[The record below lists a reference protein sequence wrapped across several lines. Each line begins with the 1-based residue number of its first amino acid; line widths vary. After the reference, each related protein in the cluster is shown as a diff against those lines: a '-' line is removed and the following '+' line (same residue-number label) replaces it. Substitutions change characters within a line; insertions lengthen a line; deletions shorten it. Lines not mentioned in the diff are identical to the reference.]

1 MRQRLTVRIIPAL
14 CGAVGLAAVVAAQ
27 QPAGSEQDGGTPP
40 VDAASVLLREW
51 AERDTLLSLEPTTPE
66 GRAHRAFE
74 RDHPFLRD
82 VFQVGERL
90 IFSVRYGPVRAG
102 EATMR
107 ISAIEMVG
115 PDSCYHIVTTAA
127 SNDFFSTFFHVRDRY
142 ETYMDTRWLLSR
154 RYEKH
159 LNEGEYHNSAIVEMD
174 QRRQLA
180 IYDTGKV
187 FEMLPGSHDILSA
200 FYITRARRLKI
211 GESFDLESHVDRKNY
226 PIRVLVHR
234 RERVKVPAGD
244 FDCLVVEPVMR
255 SEGLFKQKG
264 QLTIWLT
271 DDHRRIPVQVK
282 SDLPIGAISIV
293 LTEVEGRSDWG
304 RE

>member
-1 MRQRLTVRIIPAL
+1 MARRLTARIMTAL
-14 CGAVGLAAVVAAQ
+14 CGALGLATMAAT
-27 QPAGSEQDGGTPP
+27 QPLAGDEPEGATP
-40 VDAASVLLREW
+40 VDAASVLLKEW
-51 AERDTLLSLEPTTPE
+51 AERDSLPTLEPASPE
-66 GRAHRAFE
+66 GRARRAFE
-74 RDHPFLRD
+74 RDHPFIRD
-82 VFQVGERL
+82 VLQVGERL
-90 IFSVRYGPVRAG
+90 VFSVRYGPVRAG
-102 EATMR
+102 EATMT

-115 PDSCYHIVTTAA
+115 PDSCYHIITTAA

-159 LNEGEYHNSAIVEMD
+159 LNEGDYHNSAIVEMD
-174 QRRQLA
+174 QRRELA
-180 IYDTGKV
+180 LYDTGKV

-200 FYITRARRLKI
+200 FYVTRARRLEV

-234 RERVKVPAGD
+234 RERVKVPAGE

-271 DDHRRIPVQVK
+271 DDRRRIPVQVK

-293 LTEVEGRSDWG
+293 LVDVEGRRDWEQG
-304 RE
+304 

>member
-1 MRQRLTVRIIPAL
+1 MAQRRTARILPVL
-14 CGAVGLAAVVAAQ
+14 CGAVGLVAVVVAQ
-27 QPAGSEQDGGTPP
+27 PPAGGERDGTQP
-40 VDAASVLLREW
+40 VDDASVLLKEW
-51 AERDTLLSLEPTTPE
+51 AERDSLFPLAPATPE
-66 GRAHRAFE
+66 GRARRAFE
-74 RDHPFLRD
+74 RDHPFIRD

-102 EATMR
+102 EATMS
-107 ISAIEMVG
+107 IAAIETVG

-159 LNEGEYHNSAIVEMD
+159 LNEGDYHNSAIVEMD

-180 IYDTGKV
+180 LYDTGKV

-200 FYITRARRLKI
+200 FYITRARRLEV
-211 GESFDLESHVDRKNY
+211 GASFDLESHVDRKNY

-234 RERVKVPAGD
+234 RERVKVPAGE

-264 QLTIWLT
+264 QLLIWLT
-271 DDHRRIPVQVK
+271 DDRRRIPVQVK

-293 LTEVEGRSDWG
+293 LVKVEGRSDW
-304 RE
+304 EQ